1 MSLLAERQ
9 YLYFCTSKASNWEET
24 YECMRTDLPKLVNR
38 EAGQGGAG
46 HACEEEV
53 SSQVSL
59 QVSSGLFR
67 ACLSLYRER
76 QGMPAKRPASLYEE
90 RGRDLPKRVN
100 READDACKQT
110 C

>member
-1 MSLLAERQ
+1 
-9 YLYFCTSKASNWEET
+9 
-24 YECMRTDLPKLVNR
+24 MRTDLPKLVNR
-38 EAGQGGAG
+38 EAGQGEAG

-53 SSQVSL
+53 SSQVS
-59 QVSSGLFR
+59 SGLFR
-67 ACLSLYRER
+67 VCLSLYRER
-76 QGMPAKRPASLYEE
+76 QGMPAKRPAPLYKE